1 MFGEREIEEEKK
13 MEQIKI
19 HLWAVK
25 ALPLH
30 LTSISIVMCYSF
42 CECASGQICS
52 YFHLCS
58 NAVQSSGFLFSLYL
72 FSTKNQK
79 NKSGFFFLF
88 LSLAWNFK
96 IAPCWVMN
104 LFVGHCQPDQAR
116 AMLHMLIGSGV
127 KTSSFRRKHNLTS
140 DSSKPIFCG
149 SFPTLLL
156 SCSNLCDGPNSDH
169 ILEISRFDKTSESTL
184 ESDYTRLQQSKLYR
198 NEHVSIWHDKNM
210 ASHLFELGN
219 LLPLHNRN

>member
-1 MFGEREIEEEKK
+1 MYTYEYMFGEREIEEEKK

-72 FSTKNQK
+72 FSTKNK
-79 NKSGFFFLF
+79 KINLVFFPISIVGLEFQNCAV
-88 LSLAWNFK
+88 LSDKF
-96 IAPCWVMN
+96 ICWT
-104 LFVGHCQPDQAR
+104 LSAR
-116 AMLHMLIGSGV
+116 P
-127 KTSSFRRKHNLTS
+127 SSS
-140 DSSKPIFCG
+140 DA
-149 SFPTLLL
+149 TYV
-156 SCSNLCDGPNSDH
+156 N
-169 ILEISRFDKTSESTL
+169 R
-184 ESDYTRLQQSKLYR
+184 
-198 NEHVSIWHDKNM
+198 IWC
-210 ASHLFELGN
+210 
-219 LLPLHNRN
+219 